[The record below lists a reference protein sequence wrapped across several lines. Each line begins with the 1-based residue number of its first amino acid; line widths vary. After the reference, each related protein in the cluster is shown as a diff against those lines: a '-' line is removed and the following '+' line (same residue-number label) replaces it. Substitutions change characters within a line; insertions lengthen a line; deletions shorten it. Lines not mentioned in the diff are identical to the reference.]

1 MSLNL
6 TMHAASADFAP
17 ARTPTAATATPSL
30 FARVLDVLRSARLR
44 RSEADIAAFLESH
57 GGVLTDDLERQISR
71 RFGHMV
77 G

>member
-6 TMHAASADFAP
+6 TMNAASADFAP
-17 ARTPTAATATPSL
+17 ARAPAAATAPNL
-30 FARVLDVLRSARLR
+30 FARVLDILRSARLR
-44 RSEADIAAFLESH
+44 RSESDIAEFLQSQ